1 VHHDHRQILRFSKKE
16 IETLARVLKKIEEG
30 QKYEK
35 IRIRQRRKAQ
45 LRGKTISRITQK
57 RRKYMVRR
65 KAAKKKS
72 SVR

>member
-1 VHHDHRQILRFSKKE
+1 MKE
-16 IETLARVLKKIEEG
+16 D
-30 QKYEK
+30 QKHEK
-35 IRIRQRRKAQ
+35 IRIGQRRKAQ

-57 RRKYMVRR
+57 RRKYVVRR

>member
-1 VHHDHRQILRFSKKE
+1 LRFSRKE
-16 IETLARVLKKIEEG
+16 IETLSRVLKKIEEN

-35 IRIRQRRKAQ
+35 IRIGQRQKAQ

>member
-1 VHHDHRQILRFSKKE
+1 MRFSKKE

>member
-1 VHHDHRQILRFSKKE
+1 LRFSRKE
-16 IETLARVLKKIEEG
+16 IETLSRVLKKIEEG

-57 RRKYMVRR
+57 RRKYVVRR

>member
-1 VHHDHRQILRFSKKE
+1 MLRLSNKE
-16 IETLARVLKKIEEG
+16 IETRSRLLKKMEEDR
-30 QKYEK
+30 KHEK
-35 IRIRQRRKAQ
+35 TRIGQRRKAQ

-65 KAAKKKS
+65 KAAKRKS

>member
-1 VHHDHRQILRFSKKE
+1 MLRVSKKE
-16 IETLARVLKKIEEG
+16 IETLSRLLKKMEEDRTH
-30 QKYEK
+30 EK

-57 RRKYMVRR
+57 RRKYTVKR
-65 KAAKKKS
+65 KTAKKKS

>member
-1 VHHDHRQILRFSKKE
+1 MRFSNKDV
-16 IETLARVLKKIEEG
+16 ETRSRLLKKMEEDR
-30 QKYEK
+30 KHEK
-35 IRIRQRRKAQ
+35 IRIGQRRKAQ

-57 RRKYMVRR
+57 RRKYTVRR